1 MDRFVK
7 NLADKRSETR
17 TGDKK
22 IIVERDGALIEL
34 YSDFMSANE
43 ANELYKELKN
53 LTAWHIGETLTKGG
67 LKNTPRLVMGL
78 INPNVKGELMHYP
91 GNDYPGTGR
100 VSEKVEVFPSTSNSS
115 EVFPGT
121 GNSSEVFTPL
131 LLAAHEKI
139 KLLTGETFNYAYL
152 NYYRD
157 GKDSIGFHS
166 DKEEILE
173 EGSTIASLSLG
184 ATRDFVIRHIKDTRL
199 AQDMSD
205 DKLRL
210 KALEAAKQTIPLKS
224 GSLLLMKK
232 QTQKIYHHHVPK
244 RLNVK
249 SPRINITF
257 RHIKDQ
263 VV

>member
-91 GNDYPGTGR
+91 G
-100 VSEKVEVFPSTSNSS
+100 TSNSSSS

-121 GNSSEVFTPL
+121 SNSFPPL

-139 KLLTGETFNYAYL
+139 KRLTGETFNYAYL

-157 GKDSIGFHS
+157 GKDHVGFHA
-166 DKEEILE
+166 DKEEVLE

-210 KALEAAKQTIPLKS
+210 EALEAAKQTIPLKS

>member
-1 MDRFVK
+1 MDKFVK
-7 NLADKRSETR
+7 NLADKRSEPKTE
-17 TGDKK
+17 DKK

-34 YSDFMSANE
+34 YSDFMPANE

-78 INPNVKGELMHYP
+78 INPSVKGELMHYP
-91 GNDYPGTGR
+91 GTGR
-100 VSEKVEVFPSTSNSS
+100 VPEKVEVLPDISTSSS
-115 EVFPGT
+115 EVLSDT
-121 GNSSEVFTPL
+121 HNSSEVFTPL

-157 GKDSIGFHS
+157 GKDYINYHS
-166 DKEEILE
+166 DKEEVLE

-210 KALEAAKQTIPLKS
+210 EALEAAKQTIPLKS

-232 QTQKIYHHHVPK
+232 QTQKVYHHHVPK